1 MLLHEDITAVII
13 KCFYKVYNTLGYGF
27 LEKVYENALVIELR
41 NEGLICFQQTPVT
54 VFYQEYEVGKYYAD
68 INIAN
73 LIILEIKAGA
83 GGIIVEHELQ
93 LMNYLRAT
101 SFQVGLILHF
111 GKTPT
116 FKRKIVS
123 NVLKQKSDK
132 PA

>member
-1 MLLHEDITAVII
+1 MLLHEEKTALILQ
-13 KCFYKVYNTLGYGF
+13 CFYKVYNTLGYGF
-27 LEKVYENALVIELR
+27 LEKVYENALLIELR

-73 LIILEIKAGA
+73 LIILEIKTGA

-123 NVLKQKSDK
+123 NVLK
-132 PA
+132 

>member
-1 MLLHEDITAVII
+1 MLLHEEKTALILQ
-13 KCFYKVYNTLGYGF
+13 CFYKVYNTLGYGF
-27 LEKVYENALVIELR
+27 LEKVYENALLIELR

-123 NVLKQKSDK
+123 NVLK
-132 PA
+132 

>member
-13 KCFYKVYNTLGYGF
+13 KCFYKVYNTHGYGF
-27 LEKVYENALVIELR
+27 LEKVYENALLIELR

-123 NVLKQKSDK
+123 NVLK
-132 PA
+132 

>member
-1 MLLHEDITAVII
+1 MLLHEDITAVIL

-27 LEKVYENALVIELR
+27 LEKVYENALLIELR

-83 GGIIVEHELQ
+83 GSIIVEHELQ

-123 NVLKQKSDK
+123 NVLK
-132 PA
+132 

>member
-1 MLLHEDITAVII
+1 MLLHEDITAVIL

-123 NVLKQKSDK
+123 NVLK
-132 PA
+132 

>member
-27 LEKVYENALVIELR
+27 LEKVYENALLIELR

-123 NVLKQKSDK
+123 NVLK
-132 PA
+132 

>member
-1 MLLHEDITAVII
+1 MLLHDDITAVII

-27 LEKVYENALVIELR
+27 LEKVYENALLIELR
-41 NEGLICFQQTPVT
+41 NEGLICFQQTPVK
-54 VFYQEYEVGKYYAD
+54 VYYNDNEVGKYYAD
-68 INIAN
+68 IIVAN

-83 GGIIVEHELQ
+83 GEIIVEHELQ

-101 SFQVGLILHF
+101 SFEVGLILHF

-123 NVLKQKSDK
+123 NL
-132 PA
+132 

>member
-1 MLLHEDITAVII
+1 MLLHEDITAVIL